1 MTESTP
7 DTPRDGASCPACATG
22 FRCDRH
28 TDELSAKLRRHA
40 ERIAVAQFPEDLDW
54 PDGATEDELYGPDGQ
69 HDGSKH
75 DGALAAVVRAALLGP
90 EAEDEDDDARQV
102 PAWLLRSLRPSS
114 DLTELL
120 EELPA
125 IEVDEFTAVEMV
137 AAFKRLESYAAAGA
151 ARTAAMLAARDS
163 MRGEIESPVG
173 RRTVSFAATELAMR
187 LTITRGE
194 ATKLIAVG
202 DAFTGALAETAEAL
216 ERGEID
222 LRKATTIVTTL
233 SGYPDVVAWQ
243 VQAEVLPKAGQ
254 RTHRQLVQDL
264 NRALI
269 GVDSHDAELRH
280 RRASEKRHVTR
291 PRPLPEGQAS
301 MTIVG
306 PAEDVVA
313 IDVALQAA
321 ATAARAG
328 GDGRTTDQLRFD
340 ASAAM
345 AHQALSTGWIG
356 QPPAEGAAF
365 TKPIPRAVTQGGHPD
380 TRTGGP
386 AQQPFRLSDRIKVNV
401 TVPASLLIPEE
412 NLDGVECPL
421 DPTTGREPPGRHL
434 RPERPGQPPGP
445 LPPDPPDLPHPPGP
459 PDRPDPPDLPDLP
472 DRPDPLDLF
481 ASLEE
486 PTEEVAELEGIGP
499 ITPAVA
505 RLFALG
511 GTWRR
516 IVTDPITGLVHDV
529 GRTSYRPPAEMARY
543 VRERDRTCI
552 RPGCSVPA
560 NNCQLDHGLAWA
572 LGGVTASWNLEPLCD
587 PDHDGKTAGGFR
599 IETGLEGVYVWT
611 APSGHRYQREADGTL
626 VQLAPRAWPDPEEIP
641 F

>member
-1 MTESTP
+1 M
-7 DTPRDGASCPACATG
+7 
-22 FRCDRH
+22 
-28 TDELSAKLRRHA
+28 L
-40 ERIAVAQFPEDLDW
+40 
-54 PDGATEDELYGPDGQ
+54 
-69 HDGSKH
+69 
-75 DGALAAVVRAALLGP
+75 RAALLGP
-90 EAEDEDDDARQV
+90 EAEDEDDDARHL

-114 DLTELL
+114 ALSQLL

-125 IEVDEFTAVEMV
+125 IEVDEFTAVEVV
-137 AAFKRLESYAAAGA
+137 AAFKRLEAYAAAGA
-151 ARTAAMLAARDS
+151 ARTAAMLAGKVS
-163 MRGEIESPVG
+163 MSGTIELPVG
-173 RRTVSFAATELAMR
+173 RRTVPFAAAELAMR

-194 ATKLIAVG
+194 ASNLIAVG

-233 SGYPDVVAWQ
+233 SGYPDAVAWQ

-264 NRALI
+264 SRALI

-306 PAEDVVA
+306 PAQDVVA
-313 IDVALQAA
+313 FDVALQAA

-345 AHQALSTGWIG
+345 AHHALGTGWIG
-356 QPPAEGAAF
+356 QPPTEGSAF
-365 TKPIPRAVTQGGHPD
+365 TKSIPRTVTQGGHPD
-380 TRTGGP
+380 TRTG
-386 AQQPFRLSDRIKVNV
+386 QTLYPFRLSDRIKINV
-401 TVPASLLIPEE
+401 TVPASLLIPDDNLEPRIADEDLASLVPVDDLEE
-412 NLDGVECPL
+412 VGCSLKPA
-421 DPTTGREPPGRHL
+421 PGRGTHEGDRSS
-434 RPERPGQPPGP
+434 RPPEGRPDTR
-445 LPPDPPDLPHPPGP
+445 PPDGHEHSRP
-459 PDRPDPPDLPDLP
+459 PDRPAGPGPSHPPPAPPPPSEAPDLY
-472 DRPDPLDLF
+472 
-481 ASLEE
+481 AALEE
-486 PTEEVAELEGIGP
+486 STAEVAELGGIGP
-499 ITPAVA
+499 VTPAVA

-516 IVTDPITGLVHDV
+516 IVTDPITGVVHDV

-560 NNCQLDHGLAWA
+560 ASCQLDHGLAWA
-572 LGGVTASWNLEPLCD
+572 LGGATASWNLEPLCD
-587 PDHDGKTAGGFR
+587 PDHDVKTAGGFR
-599 IETGLEGVYVWT
+599 IETRLEGVYVWT
-611 APSGHRYQREADGTL
+611 APSGHRYVREADGTL
-626 VQLAPRAWPDPEEIP
+626 VQLAPHSWPDPEEIP